1 MHDTYPD
8 RQPNEA
14 YENKGYIP
22 QKDILGIS
30 GIRESPILVHLEV
43 PGDRRHEGEYG
54 RHPRIRRKKFDEC
67 HKDRRIDDHAGETDK
82 AETQK
87 LEPISVLEII

>member
-8 RQPNEA
+8 RQPNEG

-22 QKDILGIS
+22 QKNIPGRF
-30 GIRESPILVHLEV
+30 GIRESPIPVQLEV

-54 RHPRIRRKKFDEC
+54 RHPRIRRKNFDEC
-67 HKDRRIDDHAGETDK
+67 HDDRRIDDHAGETDK
-82 AETQK
+82 AETKK
-87 LEPISVLEII
+87 LEPIPVLEII